1 MSYEIET
8 RRNEWVAQQLGVQS
22 VYRDDN
28 CFVDHNDPEGVTAAF
43 ITLDS
48 NGDELLMR
56 VDGSHGYSV
65 PDDFKLNLLS

>member
-28 CFVDHNDPEGVTAAF
+28 CFVDDSDPEGVTLAF
-43 ITLDS
+43 VILDS
-48 NGDELLMR
+48 NGDEVLMR
-56 VDGSHGYSV
+56 ADGSHGYSV
-65 PDDFKLNLLS
+65 PDDLKLGVIA